1 MNGLLN
7 ILTSLAFSISLI
19 FVMPSGQAHAQN
31 AAPALVVSPTTVAPG
46 GLITVSWQA
55 PSTHSD
61 RDWIGLFRAD
71 MPSAG
76 TTKIA
81 STYVPSGTSGT
92 MTFTAPNTLIRQ
104 TYQLR
109 YLLNDGYQEV
119 VRSATITVTSAI
131 DSTPQPTTSSTAPS
145 APTTYSVNASQITV
159 APGAALTVTWQAPST
174 HSSKDWIG
182 LFLANMPSAGNTII
196 SYKYVPSGTGGVLT
210 FTAPTTPFPQTYQLR
225 YLVNDGYTETARS
238 AAITVSSAGIST
250 TPSAPSPAP
259 TPTPVTSPTTT
270 SPTINAP
277 STSSPT
283 LTWIASTSSDVAGY
297 KVYRATASGAYGA
310 PIVTLQGNATKY
322 IATGLQTGTT
332 YFFVVTAFDNA
343 GNESLH
349 SNEVSKSI
357 Y

>member
-1 MNGLLN
+1 
-7 ILTSLAFSISLI
+7 
-19 FVMPSGQAHAQN
+19 
-31 AAPALVVSPTTVAPG
+31 
-46 GLITVSWQA
+46 
-55 PSTHSD
+55 
-61 RDWIGLFRAD
+61 
-71 MPSAG
+71 
-76 TTKIA
+76 
-81 STYVPSGTSGT
+81 
-92 MTFTAPNTLIRQ
+92 MTFTAPTTPIRQ

-210 FTAPTTPFPQTYQLR
+210 FTAPTTRFPQTYQLR
-225 YLVNDGYTETARS
+225 YLVNDGYTEKARS

-259 TPTPVTSPTTT
+259 TPTPVTPPTPPAPSSPSTPPTTGT
-270 SPTINAP
+270 SVP
-277 STSSPT
+277 STGTAILSWNPV
-283 LTWIASTSSDVAGY
+283 TSSDLAGY
-297 KVYRATASGAYGA
+297 KVFVGTSSGVYNYPGS
-310 PIVTLQGNATKY
+310 PFTIGVVNTYTITLPKGQ
-322 IATGLQTGTT
+322 T
-332 YFFVVTAFDNA
+332 YFFAVSDFDTS
-343 GNESLH
+343 GNNSGL
-349 SNEVSKSI
+349 SNEISKSI